1 MRHLSPIDATAR
13 SETVSF
19 LPTAIGEAASEAVQG
34 TLRTAS
40 TEVEPSIIAHYF
52 QEVRRFPLL
61 SHKGEMAL
69 AQQIQEGTQQW
80 RDELLQ
86 RLLHVPLLLACR
98 ARLRRG
104 LMPLDAVCLP
114 EHGPAFGEV
123 VAILDQL
130 QRLRCQ
136 MRQCMQQRVH
146 GDTETRA
153 HMRALRTAMRTLLQP
168 LLWQPLFLQ

>member
-1 MRHLSPIDATAR
+1 MRHLSPTDDIPRFDTAPFL
-13 SETVSF
+13 STSVGEAVSTERQGVV
-19 LPTAIGEAASEAVQG
+19 PTAP
-34 TLRTAS
+34 

-104 LMPLDAVCLP
+104 SMPIEAVCLS
-114 EHGPAFGEV
+114 EHRPCA
-123 VAILDQL
+123 A
-130 QRLRCQ
+130 
-136 MRQCMQQRVH
+136 
-146 GDTETRA
+146 T
-153 HMRALRTAMRTLLQP
+153 
-168 LLWQPLFLQ
+168 

>member
-1 MRHLSPIDATAR
+1 MMRHLSLVEDT
-13 SETVSF
+13 SLSQVVSF
-19 LPTAIGEAASEAVQG
+19 RTAPAGEAEPAEVQG
-34 TLRTAS
+34 VPTS
-40 TEVEPSIIAHYF
+40 TSSEIEPSIIAHYF
-52 QEVRRFPLL
+52 HEVRRFPLL

-104 LMPLDAVCLP
+104 SMPIEAVCLA
-114 EHGPAFGEV
+114 EHAPVFGDI
-123 VAILDQL
+123 VALLDQL

-136 MRQCMQQRVH
+136 MRQLVQQGVR
-146 GDTETRA
+146 DTET
-153 HMRALRTAMRTLLQP
+153 
-168 LLWQPLFLQ
+168 